1 MDKASAYGAEDSGF
15 ESQLLYMFLL
25 LSVLAFLWYID
36 KHPSRSSTNAARLY
50 LPCGLFS
57 SNTRLAQSVER
68 WPFKPVVMG
77 SSPMVGDSITQTEE
91 ILVAKCCLHNLLPV

>member
-36 KHPSRSSTNAARLY
+36 KQPSEFLSNTARL
-50 LPCGLFS
+50 
-57 SNTRLAQSVER
+57 
-68 WPFKPVVMG
+68 
-77 SSPMVGDSITQTEE
+77 
-91 ILVAKCCLHNLLPV
+91 